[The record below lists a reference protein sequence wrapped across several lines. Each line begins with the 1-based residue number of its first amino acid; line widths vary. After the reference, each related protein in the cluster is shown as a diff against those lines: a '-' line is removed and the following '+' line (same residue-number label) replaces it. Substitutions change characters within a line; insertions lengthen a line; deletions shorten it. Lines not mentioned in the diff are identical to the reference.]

1 MKKIINCSI
10 AYKNIDFITEEG
22 YVCAFFD
29 DETVELLFIYDMS
42 ILCFQ
47 EKEFI
52 GLTKDEAL
60 ELYFERQNK
69 NMLEA

>member
-10 AYKNIDFITEEG
+10 AYKNVDFITEEG

-29 DETVELLFIYDMS
+29 DKTVELLFIYDMS
-42 ILCFQ
+42 KLCFY

-60 ELYFERQNK
+60 NFILKDKKKYVRGY
-69 NMLEA
+69 

>member
-10 AYKNIDFITEEG
+10 AYKNINFVIEEG
-22 YVCAFFD
+22 YVCAFYD
-29 DETVELLFIYDMS
+29 DNTVELLFIYDMS
-42 ILCFQ
+42 KLCFH

-60 ELYFERQNK
+60 KLYIEKQNK
-69 NMLEA
+69 SMLEA